1 MTSYRSLSLV
11 LYKRSKKKYNISP
24 AALIFWTGTSILLEK
39 AGKRDGD
46 TKRRID
52 DSHDV
57 LRGSFYLSHHGGR
70 SFTSVQDDAL
80 LLVSLWCFPLPIV
93 SNAFPQSSFRT
104 GVRMLFEKAGRQNGD
119 TEWRIYYTDD
129 ILPLSSPQQQILCCC
144 FVWHNR
150 KSYASAF
157 NSQLTVNS

>member
-104 GVRMLFEKAGRQNGD
+104 GVGKWVSRTVTRSEESITLM
-119 TEWRIYYTDD
+119 T
-129 ILPLSSPQQQILCCC
+129 LCG
-144 FVWHNR
+144 FFSVYH
-150 KSYASAF
+150 KIT
-157 NSQLTVNS
+157 LTVFPITDNRSFTFVQDDVLP

>member
-70 SFTSVQDDAL
+70 SFTGVQDDAL

-93 SNAFPQSSFRT
+93 SNAFPQSSFWTRI
-104 GVRMLFEKAGRQNGD
+104 RMLWEKARKRQHD
-119 TEWRIYYTDD
+119 TEWRIYYADD
-129 ILPLSSPQQQILCCC
+129 VLPLTA
-144 FVWHNR
+144 
-150 KSYASAF
+150 YG
-157 NSQLTVNS
+157 SQLTALSFQLLASSF

>member
-11 LYKRSKKKYNISP
+11 PYKCSKEKYNISP
-24 AALIFWTGTSILLEK
+24 AALIFWTGTSILFEK
-39 AGKRDGD
+39 AEKRDGD
-46 TKRRID
+46 TKRRIY

-70 SFTSVQDDAL
+70 SFTGVQDDAL

-104 GVRMLFEKAGRQNGD
+104 GVRMLCGKMGKQNGD

-129 ILPLSSPQQQILCCC
+129 TVRFLFCLSQNYFYRFPHHGYSSFAFVQDDISP
-144 FVWHNR
+144 
-150 KSYASAF
+150 
-157 NSQLTVNS
+157 

>member
-70 SFTSVQDDAL
+70 SFTGVQDDAL

-104 GVRMLFEKAGRQNGD
+104 GVGKWVSRTVTRSEESITLMTLCGFFSVYHKITFTVFLTTGTAPSHLFRMTSHLNRH
-119 TEWRIYYTDD
+119 
-129 ILPLSSPQQQILCCC
+129 L
-144 FVWHNR
+144 HN
-150 KSYASAF
+150 
-157 NSQLTVNS
+157 